1 MPTPTETTLRGP
13 NSAVPEDAPE
23 LHELL
28 TVEEV
33 AELFKVSKSWVYEH
47 TRTRG
52 GRSTA
57 RDERLPHIRV
67 GSYLRFDARAV
78 RMYLARQSRTA

>member
-1 MPTPTETTLRGP
+1 MPAPSETPLRTP
-13 NSAVPEDAPE
+13 NSAAPEDAPE

-33 AELFKVSKSWVYEH
+33 AELFKVNKSWVYEH

-52 GRSTA
+52 AQRTA

-67 GSYLRFDARAV
+67 GKYLRFDARAV
-78 RMYLARQSRTA
+78 RMYLARHSRTA

>member
-1 MPTPTETTLRGP
+1 MPIPTETPLRRP
-13 NSAVPEDAPE
+13 NSAAPDDAPE

-52 GRSTA
+52 AGSTA
-57 RDERLPHIRV
+57 HHERLPHIRV
-67 GSYLRFDARAV
+67 GKYLRFDARAV